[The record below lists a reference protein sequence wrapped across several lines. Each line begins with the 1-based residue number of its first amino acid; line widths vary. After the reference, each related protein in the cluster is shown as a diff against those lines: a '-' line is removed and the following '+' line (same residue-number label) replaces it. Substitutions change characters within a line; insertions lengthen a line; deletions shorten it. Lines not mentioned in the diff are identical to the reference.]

1 MKHIVI
7 AMLAMAMSIASAQE
21 SVSEC
26 EAEIRKLNNQITAL
40 KKSNPN
46 VAYAPKENPSINVYK
61 SMKKTFVNRTFMC
74 PFHKGFAW
82 TGGGCSGATDGFGRQ
97 LACKAQAKY
106 LEWKRLVDSIP
117 ETERIDSEIETLSG
131 QVKELQGRRTELSR
145 QKKSGEGKPQSS
157 KMTLNLRR
165 SSVQKLLKD
174 GVIENNN
181 VKIVLV
187 ED

>member
-1 MKHIVI
+1 MKYIVI
-7 AMLAMAMSIASAQE
+7 VMTTIAMAFVMAQE

-26 EAEIRKLNNQITAL
+26 DAEIRKLNNQITAL

-82 TGGGCSGATDGFGRQ
+82 TGSGCSGATDGFGRR
-97 LACKAQAKY
+97 LACKAQVKY

-117 ETERIDSEIETLSG
+117 ETERIDSEIATLSG
-131 QVKELQGRRTELSR
+131 QVKDLQGRRSELSR
-145 QKKSGEGKPQSS
+145 RKKSSEEKPQSS

-174 GVIENNN
+174 GVIENNK
-181 VKIVLV
+181 VKIVLI